1 MLCRLWKGV
10 RVSLVRVRNREP
22 ARGKPPPV
30 VARAAT
36 NRPSLPTGMKERD
49 RKPHLPCKQGMAT
62 SVALQPQLTAY
73 GGSFY

>member
-1 MLCRLWKGV
+1 MR
-10 RVSLVRVRNREP
+10 RTPRDAS
-22 ARGKPPPV
+22 AHD
-30 VARAAT
+30 T
-36 NRPSLPTGMKERD
+36 PSLPTGMKERN